1 VTQAGQD
8 LRSMPEARV
17 REWFEGL
24 PKEELVEMLV
34 SHVLVYERDR
44 PEEEAEGGLGAMS
57 ELRQLTFAQLI
68 DRLKALT
75 SHPEMSRLRV
85 DGERVVYVTG
95 AGAEIPLNATGERD
109 SGPRPLAQAGPVSP
123 PSPPSERPPDA
134 HVIDPARPRASGG
147 GGPLFGGAGRPE
159 RRLGGGEGPTARRP
173 EPATQG
179 EASASPSKES
189 KVGAKKGSLLEF

>member
-1 VTQAGQD
+1 MTQSGHD

-34 SHVLVYERDR
+34 SHVLVYERER
-44 PEEEAEGGLGAMS
+44 PDEAPESGLGAMA
-57 ELRQLTFAQLI
+57 ELRDLTFAQLI

-95 AGAEIPLNATGERD
+95 AGAEIPLNASGERD
-109 SGPRPLAQAGPVSP
+109 SGPRPVVQARPMSP
-123 PSPPSERPPDA
+123 PPTPTERPPDA

-147 GGPLFGGAGRPE
+147 GGALFGGGGRPE
-159 RRLGGGEGPTARRP
+159 RRLGGGEGPARRP
-173 EPATQG
+173 EPAPQG
-179 EASASPSKES
+179 EASGGASKES
-189 KVGAKKGSLLEF
+189 KVGSKKGSLLEF